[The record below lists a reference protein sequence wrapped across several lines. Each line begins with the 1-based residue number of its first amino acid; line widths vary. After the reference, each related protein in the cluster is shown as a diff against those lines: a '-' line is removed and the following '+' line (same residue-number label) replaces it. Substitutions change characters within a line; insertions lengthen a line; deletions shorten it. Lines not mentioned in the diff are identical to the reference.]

1 MEELKNEKENQNV
14 TKIDRKNLE
23 IERESFDLQKS
34 SRKSR
39 KNKVKTGKISETIKD
54 IKKWNIISI
63 SIIGLSV
70 IFIILWI
77 GTSTSAAFT
86 GVWPIFNNVFFYL
99 FLVCLI
105 AGIILYLNTWRQKI
119 SISEKLILESIQ
131 YRAFTGIPELA
142 KSKKMS
148 EKEVRAIV
156 NLLIEKKRIYAEIE
170 NDTIVLKNVGTPNCG
185 ICDRP
190 IYEVAINLAV
200 CSYCKRPFHKDHLL
214 EYFQKFKKK
223 CPECGHSLDL
233 RDIYKPGSI
242 AED

>member
-77 GTSTSAAFT
+77 GTQHQRHLHES
-86 GVWPIFNNVFFYL
+86 GVFNNVFFYL

-200 CSYCKRPFHKDHLL
+200 CSYCKR
-214 EYFQKFKKK
+214 
-223 CPECGHSLDL
+223 HS
-233 RDIYKPGSI
+233 IKTT
-242 AED
+242 A